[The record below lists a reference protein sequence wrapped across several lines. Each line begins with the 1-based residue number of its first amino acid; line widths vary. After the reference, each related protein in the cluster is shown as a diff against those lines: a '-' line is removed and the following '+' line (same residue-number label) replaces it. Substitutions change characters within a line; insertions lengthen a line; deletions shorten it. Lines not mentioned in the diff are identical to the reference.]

1 MADTFEVYRGSKDK
15 NDQDVF
21 YDERKIKLF
30 GRISNIQC
38 YNSSFIKYSID
49 HFPSN
54 ETFDVI
60 WWINA
65 FTEMKDQ
72 LINHGSYVDNY
83 GKKQKGSNLER
94 LFSIEKSFED
104 LKVSGKNE
112 IFFKKK
118 FKKLEN
124 FMRLNNINIF
134 CAADIESILS
144 KDISILNA
152 GDLST
157 HFVETFIDE
166 SLNKVGSI
174 ARMRKCAVFR
184 NEKSNRQSLPQF
196 YSFLPCNSQMINTI
210 LSYLRQFNT
219 NSSIMNPS
227 KNSHYNN
234 MQEFGFSPEKFNEI
248 VGIVCCTESSP
259 FIKRINTIFLLNWL
273 IMDNKILKINKGAYF
288 VL

>member
-1 MADTFEVYRGSKDK
+1 MLVIYHHVCSDLVDFDDSKIFEM
-15 NDQDVF
+15 
-21 YDERKIKLF
+21 IK
-30 GRISNIQC
+30 
-38 YNSSFIKYSID
+38 SIT
-49 HFPSN
+49 S
-54 ETFDVI
+54 
-60 WWINA
+60 
-65 FTEMKDQ
+65 
-72 LINHGSYVDNY
+72 GSYVDNY